1 MISDPK
7 VKAYIAKKRQA
18 KEELKRFRQTGGE
31 RGLAARKAQGIH
43 GKLDLDE
50 ESDELNDEQMVDVAS
65 SSEEEEEVAVKAV
78 AKVVRRSAAAKKIT
92 KKVIMK

>member
-65 SSEEEEEVAVKAV
+65 SSEEEEVAVKAV